1 MRINTYE
8 QARIYSE
15 HPVTVDELS
24 QLFKLLSEPNRI
36 RILRSMGLECM
47 PVSAIIEDTGLS
59 QTNVSFHLR
68 ALREAG
74 IVKGERR
81 SAFVFYCLYD
91 TRLLDLLADLDRWQ
105 RQNRKLV
112 EEEKLSANG

>member
-1 MRINTYE
+1 MSKNAYNNPSIG
-8 QARIYSE
+8 
-15 HPVTVDELS
+15 ELG

-36 RILRSMGLECM
+36 RILRSMGLECT
-47 PVSAIIEDTGLS
+47 PVNAIVEDTGLS

-81 SAFVFYCLYD
+81 GSFVFYCLYD
-91 TRLLDLLADLDRWQ
+91 TRLLDLLADLELWQ
-105 RQNRKLV
+105 KKNREV
-112 EEEKLSANG
+112 MEKEAV

>member
-1 MRINTYE
+1 MSI
-8 QARIYSE
+8 
-15 HPVTVDELS
+15 DELS
-24 QLFKLLSEPNRI
+24 QIFKLLSEPNRV
-36 RILRSMGLECM
+36 RILRSMGMECM

-81 SAFVFYCLYD
+81 GAFVFYCLYD
-91 TRLLDLLADLDRWQ
+91 SHLLDLLADLDRWQ
-105 RQNRKLV
+105 KQNRKIV
-112 EEEKLSANG
+112 EEEKLSASG

>member
-1 MRINTYE
+1 M
-8 QARIYSE
+8 S
-15 HPVTVDELS
+15 VVELS

-59 QTNVSFHLR
+59 QSNVSFHLR

-81 SAFVFYCLYD
+81 GAFVFYCLYD
-91 TRLLDLLADLDRWQ
+91 TRLLDLLADLEDD
-105 RQNRKLV
+105 
-112 EEEKLSANG
+112 KLSANGQTPARVPR

>member
-1 MRINTYE
+1 MSVE
-8 QARIYSE
+8 
-15 HPVTVDELS
+15 ELS
-24 QLFKLLSEPNRI
+24 KLFKLLSEPNRV

-68 ALREAG
+68 SLREAG

-81 SAFVFYCLYD
+81 GAYVFYCLYD
-91 TRLLDLLADLDRWQ
+91 TRLLDLLADLDHWQ
-105 RQNRKLV
+105 KQNFQLV
-112 EEEKLSANG
+112 EAEIKKVST

>member
-1 MRINTYE
+1 M
-8 QARIYSE
+8 
-15 HPVTVDELS
+15 PVDELS
-24 QLFKLLSEPNRI
+24 HLFKLLSEPNRV

-47 PVSAIIEDTGLS
+47 PVNAIVEDTGLS

-81 SAFVFYCLYD
+81 GAFVFYCLYD
-91 TRLLDLLADLDRWQ
+91 TRLLNLLADLEKWQ
-105 RQNRKLV
+105 HQNREIV
-112 EEEKLSANG
+112 DRATGT

>member
-1 MRINTYE
+1 MSKNTYNNPS
-8 QARIYSE
+8 IG
-15 HPVTVDELS
+15 ELG

-36 RILRSMGLECM
+36 RILRSMGLECT
-47 PVSAIIEDTGLS
+47 PVNAIVEDTGLS

-81 SAFVFYCLYD
+81 GSFVFYCLYD
-91 TRLLDLLADLDRWQ
+91 TRLLDLLADLELWQ
-105 RQNRKLV
+105 KKNREV
-112 EEEKLSANG
+112 MEKEAV

>member
-1 MRINTYE
+1 MRKDSYE
-8 QARIYSE
+8 QVRICIE
-15 HPVTVDELS
+15 HAMTVDELS
-24 QLFKLLSEPNRI
+24 QLFKLLSEPNRV
-36 RILRSMGLECM
+36 RILRSMGMECM

-81 SAFVFYCLYD
+81 GAFVYYCLYD
-91 TRLLDLLADLDRWQ
+91 SSLLDLLADLERWQ
-105 RQNRKLV
+105 KQNRKLV
-112 EEEKLSANG
+112 DEDKLSANG

>member
-1 MRINTYE
+1 M
-8 QARIYSE
+8 S
-15 HPVTVDELS
+15 VDDLS
-24 QLFKLLSEPNRI
+24 QLFKLLSEPNRV

-47 PVSAIIEDTGLS
+47 PVSAIIEDTGMS

-81 SAFVFYCLYD
+81 GAFVFYCLYD
-91 TRLLDLLADLDRWQ
+91 TRLLDLLADLERWQ
-105 RQNRKLV
+105 KQNRQA
-112 EEEKLSANG
+112 ANEDSQAASG